1 MEKVYLVIQS
11 WSNDSD
17 FDIQSILVYK
27 NYEDARKE
35 FLKIKEEIKNL
46 NTGYDEIEDSEDYY
60 CESINGEYIYNHELV
75 YIEEQELL

>member
-17 FDIQSILVYK
+17 FDMENISIYK
-27 NYEDARKE
+27 NYEDARRE
-35 FLKIKEEIKNL
+35 FEEIKKQIKSY

-75 YIEEQELL
+75 YIEEKELL